1 MVKFSLSL
9 CKRPLI
15 EIFFSVI
22 EMAQTDEHASTLWI
36 HFMYFLLHI
45 LVLCG

>member
-1 MVKFSLSL
+1 MINSSEKKYKIAMVKFSLSL

-22 EMAQTDEHASTLWI
+22 EMAQTDEHASTL
-36 HFMYFLLHI
+36 
-45 LVLCG
+45 